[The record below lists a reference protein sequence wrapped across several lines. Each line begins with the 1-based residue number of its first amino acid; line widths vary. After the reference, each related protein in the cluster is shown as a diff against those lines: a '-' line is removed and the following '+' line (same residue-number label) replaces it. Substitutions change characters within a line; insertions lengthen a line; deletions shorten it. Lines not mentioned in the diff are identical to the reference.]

1 MPGNFPSLANSRKQ
15 IRQRPKSRM
24 KARLRPQRKQ
34 RFTFRV
40 LNFGVFNARTLVDVF
55 AINKKFS
62 FYSDSTLIVR
72 RNNLNSGLSLS
83 MSRFYS
89 LMPKP

>member
-15 IRQRPKSRM
+15 IRQRPKSRI

-55 AINKKFS
+55 AIN
-62 FYSDSTLIVR
+62 
-72 RNNLNSGLSLS
+72 NLNSGLSLS

-89 LMPKP
+89 LTPKP